1 MMSFPVASF
10 PPRWKRRTTVLLVA
24 LLRSLTPEVAEK
36 ANLGYITGDE
46 QKQKS
51 SHPETQAQD

>member
-1 MMSFPVASF
+1 M
-10 PPRWKRRTTVLLVA
+10 TVLLVA

-51 SHPETQAQD
+51 SHP